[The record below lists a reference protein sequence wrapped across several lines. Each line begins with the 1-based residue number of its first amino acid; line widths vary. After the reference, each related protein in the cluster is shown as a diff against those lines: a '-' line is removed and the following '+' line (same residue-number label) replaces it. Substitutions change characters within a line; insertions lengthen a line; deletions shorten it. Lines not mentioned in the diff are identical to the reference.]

1 MVDMKAISRQPT
13 GIGDRGKMLL
23 WWQSVRR
30 SHMAED
36 RTKGQAI
43 AFRRGYV

>member
-1 MVDMKAISRQPT
+1 MVDMKAVSRQPT
-13 GIGDRGKMLL
+13 GTDYRGKMWL

-36 RTKGQAI
+36 RTNGQEI